1 MEGPGGAE
9 RPPGADAAPGDKV
22 YLPIIPLWGTA
33 AEEVPLMD
41 WPRYE
46 PVQLETLRGQ
56 FAKRLD
62 AVSCRFIDRH
72 VHNPFRRLALRG
84 ARRFLVKRLAESL
97 VRTVAEDLTARGL
110 IR

>member
-1 MEGPGGAE
+1 
-9 RPPGADAAPGDKV
+9 
-22 YLPIIPLWGTA
+22 
-33 AEEVPLMD
+33 MD

-62 AVSCRFIDRH
+62 AVTRRFIDRH

-97 VRTVAEDLTARGL
+97 VRTMAEDLTARGL

>member
-1 MEGPGGAE
+1 
-9 RPPGADAAPGDKV
+9 
-22 YLPIIPLWGTA
+22 
-33 AEEVPLMD
+33 MD

-56 FAKRLD
+56 VTKRLD
-62 AVSCRFIDRH
+62 AVIRQWIDRH

-84 ARRFLVKRLAESL
+84 ARRFLVERSAESL